1 MAVVAPSA
9 EWPRSAPARFWVS
22 AALAK
27 LAYSVSLRMMVLC
40 AVARARK
47 IERFLSQPF
56 HVAEIFTGKPGKFVS
71 LEQTIAG
78 FKALLGGAYDH
89 LPEQAFYMVGPME
102 EVIEK
107 ARELAPTSGNK
118 SLAVV
123 IPERHRMGGAGS
135 GGGWA
140 FCCVLDREHVAFS
153 NAAFA
158 WETQA
163 EAMAKEVE

>member
-1 MAVVAPSA
+1 
-9 EWPRSAPARFWVS
+9 
-22 AALAK
+22 
-27 LAYSVSLRMMVLC
+27 MVLC

-78 FKALLGGAYDH
+78 FKALLGGSYDH

-123 IPERHRMGGAGS
+123 IPESHRMGGAGS

-140 FCCVLDREHVAFS
+140 FLRSRRGCLDREHVAFS